1 MCANGSKSH
10 NKIIQKSESKKRFR
24 LLATLVQAKSSH
36 YAKTQIEV
44 AKKGKHSTT
53 ED

>member
-1 MCANGSKSH
+1 MGQKTI
-10 NKIIQKSESKKRFR
+10 NKIIQTNESKKRFR

-36 YAKTQIEV
+36 YAKTQIEE